1 MSSVYL
7 QPLLHPHKALHTCLL
22 MLKWGGGLPSAKH
35 LISTRSPSFSI
46 PTGSTSNHT
55 FSAGSAYQ
63 RRLLSAHT
71 THAGQGEASRSLP
84 QAQPQCSRQYSQKT
98 GTVTSLDSFM
108 WFPLGSR

>member
-1 MSSVYL
+1 MSGVYL
-7 QPLLHPHKALHTCLL
+7 QPLVHPHEALLTCLL

-63 RRLLSAHT
+63 GDCSQRTLPMLGREKLAGVSPRPSPDAAVS
-71 THAGQGEASRSLP
+71 THRKQGQ
-84 QAQPQCSRQYSQKT
+84 
-98 GTVTSLDSFM
+98 
-108 WFPLGSR
+108 